1 MVTLVTRLPPP
12 AARFHRSRRPGNPH
26 EGHKVCPQR
35 RPTLDLLRHKLV
47 LDFSGATCYNTHQPI
62 NRIRSGIEVVITALT
77 RNQVYRQRYR
87 GFESHP
93 LRHNQRDAFGRLF
106 DCGIGICAG
115 GIRKGR
121 RRQPSQTVR
130 WTVCEPAGESH
141 PLRQSENPVMEVTG
155 FLRCSPTFS
164 FQYSSGKQRI
174 VYTHQTFTLKDTV
187 LSDIINPANRGF
199 MD

>member
-1 MVTLVTRLPPP
+1 MVTLVTPLPPP

-26 EGHKVCPQR
+26 EGHKACPQR

-62 NRIRSGIEVVITALT
+62 NRIRSGIEVVITRTT
-77 RNQVYRQRYR
+77 RNRLAAKNRPWVRI
-87 GFESHP
+87 P
-93 LRHNQRDAFGRLF
+93 PAPPKTGRTHFRVLSVF
-106 DCGIGICAG
+106 WHGIYVG

-141 PLRQSENPVMEVTG
+141 PLRQRKNPVMKVAG
-155 FLRCSPTFS
+155 FLR
-164 FQYSSGKQRI
+164 SG
-174 VYTHQTFTLKDTV
+174 
-187 LSDIINPANRGF
+187 
-199 MD
+199 